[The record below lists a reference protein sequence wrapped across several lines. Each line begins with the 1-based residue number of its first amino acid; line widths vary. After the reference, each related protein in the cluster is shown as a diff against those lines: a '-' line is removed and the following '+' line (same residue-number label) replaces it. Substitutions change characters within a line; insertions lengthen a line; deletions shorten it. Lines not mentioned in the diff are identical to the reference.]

1 MSTAAD
7 PFSASV
13 KKGWVRDGI
22 LRSLARNPSTLTALA
37 SALGVSKS
45 TVNYHLANLLARGAI
60 EIVDTRVGRGGVVSN
75 EYSLKEGSL
84 VILPSADEEEEDLTS
99 LEEVFGVETL
109 LWGTASELPDG
120 GRFEV
125 LLYKLF
131 LRLFK
136 ISKSEHRTLL
146 EGYGYRAGST
156 LSHAV
161 GGRNVRETLRELADE
176 MGKREIASAQVI
188 EMRGTRTAVL
198 VLEKCLGSTDHPG
211 YACHFLEGFIRGIV
225 QPKHGAGQRVERL
238 DVDLP
243 ACCLAVGRPKH
254 ASLEWLK
261 EAVMHHPLRLVG
273 GSSEEEEEEEKEK
286 EGGAKVD

>member
-1 MSTAAD
+1 MSTTAD
-7 PFSASV
+7 SFSASV

-22 LRSLARNPSTLTALA
+22 LRNLARNPSNLTALA

-84 VILPSADEEEEDLTS
+84 VILPSADEEEKELTS
-99 LEEVFGVETL
+99 LEETFGVETL
-109 LWGTASELPDG
+109 LWETASELPG
-120 GRFEV
+120 GSSFEV

-136 ISKSEHRTLL
+136 ISKSEHRTIL
-146 EGYGYRAGST
+146 EGYGYRAGSM
-156 LSHAV
+156 LSQFV
-161 GGRNVRETLRELADE
+161 RGRNVRETLRELTDE
-176 MGKREIASAQVI
+176 MGKKEIASAQVI
-188 EMRGTRTAVL
+188 EVKGTRTEVL
-198 VLEKCLGSTDHPG
+198 VLEKCLGSSDHPG
-211 YACHFLEGFIRGIV
+211 YACRFLEGFVRGIV
-225 QPKHGAGQRVERL
+225 QPKHGAGQTVERL

-254 ASLEWLK
+254 ASVEWLK
-261 EAVMHHPLRLVG
+261 EVIMQHPLKLVG
-273 GSSEEEEEEEKEK
+273 GSSEEEER
-286 EGGAKVD
+286 EGGAKVE

>member
-1 MSTAAD
+1 MSTTAD
-7 PFSASV
+7 SFSASV
-13 KKGWVRDGI
+13 KKGWVRHGI
-22 LRSLARNPSTLTALA
+22 LRNLARNPSNLTALA

-84 VILPSADEEEEDLTS
+84 VILPSADEEENELTS
-99 LEEVFGVETL
+99 LEETFGVETL
-109 LWGTASELPDG
+109 LWETASGLPEG
-120 GRFEV
+120 SRFEV

-146 EGYGYRAGST
+146 EGYGYRAGSM
-156 LSHAV
+156 LSQSV
-161 GGRNVRETLRELADE
+161 GGRNVRETLRELTDE
-176 MGKREIASAQVI
+176 MGKKEIASAQVI
-188 EMRGTRTAVL
+188 EVRGTRTGVL
-198 VLEKCLGSTDHPG
+198 VMEKCLGSSDHPG
-211 YACHFLEGFIRGIV
+211 YACRFLEGFIRGIV
-225 QPKHGAGQRVERL
+225 QPKHGAGQTIERL

-254 ASLEWLK
+254 ASVEWLK
-261 EAVMHHPLRLVG
+261 EVITQHPLKLVG
-273 GSSEEEEEEEKEK
+273 GSSEEEER
-286 EGGAKVD
+286 EGGEKVD

>member
-1 MSTAAD
+1 MSTTAD
-7 PFSASV
+7 SFSASV

-22 LRSLARNPSTLTALA
+22 LRNLARNPSNLTALA

-45 TVNYHLANLLARGAI
+45 TVNYHMATLLARGDI
-60 EIVDTRVGRGGVVSN
+60 EVVDTRVGRGGVVSY

-84 VILPSADEEEEDLTS
+84 VILPSADEEEEELTS

-109 LWGTASELPDG
+109 LWETASELPEG
-120 GRFEV
+120 GSFEV

-146 EGYGYRAGST
+146 EGYGYRAGSM

-161 GGRNVRETLRELADE
+161 RGRNVKETLRELGDE

-188 EMRGTRTAVL
+188 EIRGTRTGVF
-198 VLEKCLGSTDHPG
+198 VLEKCLGSSDHPSYG
-211 YACHFLEGFIRGIV
+211 CYFLEGFIRGIV

-243 ACCLAVGRPKH
+243 ACCLAVGRPTH
-254 ASLEWLK
+254 AGLERLK
-261 EAVMHHPLRLVG
+261 DAVTHHPLKLVG
-273 GSSEEEEEEEKEK
+273 GSSEEEEER

>member
-1 MSTAAD
+1 MSAVAD
-7 PFSASV
+7 SFGVSV

-22 LRSLARNPSTLTALA
+22 LRSLAREPSTLTALA

-84 VILPSADEEEEDLTS
+84 VILPSADEEEGELTS
-99 LEEVFGVETL
+99 LEEVFDVETL
-109 LWGTASELPDG
+109 LWGTASELPEG

-131 LRLFK
+131 LHLFK

-146 EGYGYRAGST
+146 EGYGYRAGSM
-156 LSHAV
+156 LSQAV
-161 GGRNVRETLRELADE
+161 RGRNARETLRELADE
-176 MGKREIASAQVI
+176 MGKREIASGQVI
-188 EMRGTRTAVL
+188 EIRGTRTGVL

-225 QPKHGAGQRVERL
+225 QPKHGAGQTVERL

-243 ACCLAVGRPKH
+243 ACCLAVGRPRH
-254 ASLEWLK
+254 VSMDWLK
-261 EAVMHHPLRLVG
+261 EAVLHHPLKLVG
-273 GSSEEEEEEEKEK
+273 GSSEEEEKEERERSPN
-286 EGGAKVD
+286 VD